1 MKDNKHG
8 WWGILRDATLWSVA
22 GVVVTAVIFAFL
34 DGGAAVASVAVAGLA
49 VIVLSSLTII
59 AIAVVW
65 RRNRDAAIP
74 LAMAMFILKIV
85 LFGVA
90 LTLIPAPAWLETL
103 PAAISAIVAIVLWQ
117 AGEVLAFARTRH
129 QLYNV

>member
-8 WWGILRDATLWSVA
+8 WWGILRDATFWSLGGLVI
-22 GVVVTAVIFAFL
+22 TAVVFAFL
-34 DGGAAVASVAVAGLA
+34 DGAAAVASVAVAGLA
-49 VIVLSSLTII
+49 VVVLSALTII
-59 AIAVVW
+59 AIALVW

-74 LAMAMFILKIV
+74 LAMGIFILKIV
-85 LFGVA
+85 LFGLA
-90 LTLIPAPAWLETL
+90 LTVIPAPAWLETL
-103 PAAISAIVAIVLWQ
+103 PAAIAAIVAIVLWQ

>member
-8 WWGILRDATLWSVA
+8 WWGILRDATIWSLVGVA
-22 GVVVTAVIFAFL
+22 ITALVFAFL

-49 VIVLSSLTII
+49 IVVLSSVTLVGI
-59 AIAVVW
+59 AAVW
-65 RRNRDAAIP
+65 RNHRNAAIP
-74 LAMAMFILKIV
+74 LAMGLFILKIV
-85 LFGVA
+85 LFGMA
-90 LTLIPAPAWLETL
+90 LTVIPAPNWLDTV
-103 PAAISAIVAIVLWQ
+103 PAAVGAIVAIVLWQ